1 MSSPR
6 GMRFNWFIIG
16 MFSAGLTLTSLVV
29 FGFAYHAAQS
39 ISKEHQ
45 ETESARD
52 QALAQSVVQHL
63 LGDFG
68 TRLRSAAADPHI
80 KKAISSEDLAR
91 AKHLLSRHAGSAV
104 GSAFDVLVL
113 DFADGSTSLKVG
125 SVPEL
130 ADPLLPQEIRTGI
143 LPDIWNLVASS
154 GDHGTDVMAV
164 LSIPLEVGDGTSTTR
179 ARLTG
184 STSILQQAHVA
195 EMIAQK
201 LGVDTVRVKLGDV
214 IVSEIVPLATQ
225 TNMGD
230 LFPFSPKATPKAIST
245 VLIENPLGLP
255 LTAEIFERDLA
266 ARQLAAAYN
275 EFLTPFTLTVLVAC
289 VIASAILHRLISPS
303 LSFLLAYAHELR
315 QGSANRSHQ
324 KSRFQEFNTL
334 ATLFSDA
341 FEVNQRTDAQFR
353 DLIDGSLQGVFVHA
367 NKHILYVN
375 NALLEMLGYENGNK
389 KQLVGKPVTD
399 LYAREEHRQLNQVYK
414 LRADGG
420 TAPRI
425 YEARAQRQ
433 DGSVVWLEQHVRMI
447 SWNGEEAF
455 YATVLDITDRKRQEQ
470 QIALNANYDPVTG
483 LPNRYLFLDRLKQAI
498 GRAHSKHEKCTLLF
512 LDVDRFKSINETLG
526 HEAGDQLL
534 ANIAW
539 RAQQLL
545 GPSETAARLGGD
557 QIGIL
562 LNTVKDSW
570 DAEQKALGLLEAV
583 SAARPLGLEANHL
596 ATASVGI
603 AIGPADGDSPD
614 LLLRHAEFA
623 MFQAKAEGGNRCRFY
638 SPERNDAATR
648 AMKLEFA
655 LTAAIDQKKL
665 KLHYQPIVDFES
677 GRIFSCEALLRW
689 NDPEF
694 GDITPSEFIPIAEET
709 GLIVPLGDWVLR
721 EACNFFMDCKKRGL
735 DLQCISVNVSPRQ
748 CRDDG
753 FVSRVARTIAETR
766 ILPSQLH
773 LEITETV
780 MMDDSSIDPA
790 MILDALRDIG
800 VKLSLDDFGT
810 GYSSLSYLKRLPI
823 DILKID
829 SSFILD
835 LEEDEED
842 QVLIRAIRSMAEN
855 LGITVICEGAETA
868 PQCRILAD
876 LGCQLI
882 QGYHIARPMP
892 ERDFIHFLTTN
903 AMSIPPSARLH

>member
-1 MSSPR
+1 MGLFSVGITLSSL
-6 GMRFNWFIIG
+6 
-16 MFSAGLTLTSLVV
+16 AV
-29 FGFAYHAAQS
+29 FGFTYHAAQS
-39 ISKEHQ
+39 ISREHQ
-45 ETESARD
+45 ETDSTRD
-52 QALAQSVVQHL
+52 QALAQSVAQQL

-68 TRLRSAAADPHI
+68 TRLRSAAADHRI
-80 KKAISSEDLAR
+80 EKALLSGNLAR
-91 AKHLLSRHAGSAV
+91 TKQLLSDHAGSAV
-104 GSAFDVLVL
+104 GTAFDLLVL
-113 DFADGSTSLKVG
+113 DIADGDTSLKVG
-125 SVPEL
+125 SAPEL
-130 ADPLLPQEIRTGI
+130 ADPLLPREIRTGL
-143 LPDIWNLVASS
+143 LPDIWNLVAQT
-154 GDHGTDVMAV
+154 GDHGTDVLAV
-164 LSIPLEVGDGTSTTR
+164 LSIPLKTVDDGTTTR
-179 ARLTG
+179 AVLTG
-184 STSILQQAHVA
+184 ATSILEHANVA

-201 LGVDTVRVKLGDV
+201 LGTDRVRVKLGDLT
-214 IVSEIVPLATQ
+214 VSEIVPPTTQ
-225 TNMGD
+225 PNMEGP
-230 LFPFSPKATPKAIST
+230 FPFAPEASPKAIDS

-255 LTAEIFERDLA
+255 LTAEIFEPDLA
-266 ARQLAAAYN
+266 TLHLAAAYK
-275 EFLTPFTLTVLVAC
+275 EFLPPFTLTVLVAC

-303 LSFLLAYAHELR
+303 LSYLIAYAHELR
-315 QGSANRSHQ
+315 QGRANRSHQ

-341 FEVNQRTDAQFR
+341 FEANQRTNAQFR

-375 NALLEMLGYENGNK
+375 NALLEMLGYESGNK

-399 LYAREEHRQLNQVYK
+399 LYAKEEHRQLNQVYK

-470 QIALNANYDPVTG
+470 QIALNANYDSVTG

-498 GRAHSKHEKCTLLF
+498 GRAQSKHEKCTLLF

-539 RAQQLL
+539 RVQQIL
-545 GPSETAARLGGD
+545 GPSESAARLGGD
-557 QIGIL
+557 QIGVL

-583 SAARPLGLEANHL
+583 SAARPGDVETNHL

-603 AIGPADGDSPD
+603 AIGPADGDNPD

-623 MFQAKAEGGNRCRFY
+623 MFQAKLEGGNRCRFY
-638 SPERNDAATR
+638 SHERNDAATR

-655 LTAAIDQKKL
+655 LTSAIDQKKL

-677 GRIFSCEALLRW
+677 GQIISCEALLRW

-709 GLIVPLGDWVLR
+709 GLIVPLGDWVLQ
-721 EACNFFMDCKKRGL
+721 EACSFFKDCKKRGL

-753 FVSRVARTIAETR
+753 FVSRVAQVIAETR
-766 ILPSQLH
+766 IAPSQLH

-790 MILDALRDIG
+790 MVLDALRDIG

-903 AMSIPPSARLH
+903 AMSIPPNARLH